1 MIIEKE
7 NPILNTQITLNGKR
21 KYLSMYIFIE
31 MF

>member
-21 KYLSMYIFIE
+21 KDLSMYIFIE